1 MKPTTEQQA
10 EAFRIRTLIGP
21 VEGRADSILEY
32 MADLIEDGEID
43 YDPETQILCF
53 ADNGSRIQIQPNG
66 AFRKVA

>member
-10 EAFRIRTLIGP
+10 DAFRIRMLIGP

-53 ADNGSRIQIQPNG
+53 ADTGSRTQIQPNG